1 MHRTRAVKDLALG
14 DRIRVD
20 GFDENQTVRNAKPIT
35 HGLDAGLRELTLAAP
50 DGQTERIAV
59 AAEDPVAV
67 VGPAPATTQGRRG
80 HPKAKGKVPR
90 KAKPVPPAAAA
101 PLPPAATTLPPAP
114 AAGTAQQPRR
124 PQQAPGEKRRSC
136 LDAAAQVLS
145 ETRQPLSC
153 PELIAAMAAQGSWT
167 SPAGKTP
174 AATLY
179 AALLREIRT
188 KKDQARFRKT
198 GPGRFARA

>member
-20 GFDENQTVRNAKPIT
+20 GFDEEQTVRNAKPIT

-50 DGQTERIAV
+50 DGETQRIAL
-59 AAEDPVAV
+59 AAEDPVSV
-67 VGPAPATTQGRRG
+67 VGPAPAATPGPRRG
-80 HPKAKGKVPR
+80 AKAKGKAPR
-90 KAKPVPPAAAA
+90 KAKPVPPAAAEPPPPAAA
-101 PLPPAATTLPPAP
+101 PLPPPPQ
-114 AAGTAQQPRR
+114 AGAAQQPPGLLQARR
-124 PQQAPGEKRRSC
+124 EQRRSC
-136 LDAAAQVLS
+136 LEAAAQVLR

-179 AALLREIRT
+179 AAILREIRT

>member
-1 MHRTRAVKDLALG
+1 MHRTRAVKDLAIG

-20 GFDENQTVRNAKPIT
+20 GFDEDQTVRNAKPIT

-50 DGQTERIAV
+50 DGETERIAL
-59 AAEDPVAV
+59 AAEDSVTIL
-67 VGPAPATTQGRRG
+67 GQAPAASQGRREG
-80 HPKAKGKVPR
+80 SKPKGKAHR

-101 PLPPAATTLPPAP
+101 TLPPSPETGA
-114 AAGTAQQPRR
+114 AQQPRD
-124 PQQAPGEKRRSC
+124 PQQARGEKRQSC
-136 LDAAAQVLS
+136 LEAAAQVLR

>member
-1 MHRTRAVKDLALG
+1 MDLAIG

-20 GFDENQTVRNAKPIT
+20 GFDEDQTVHKAKPIA
-35 HGLDAGLRELTLAAP
+35 HGLDAGRRELTLEAP
-50 DGQTERIAV
+50 DGETERIAL
-59 AAEDPVAV
+59 AAEDPVTV
-67 VGPAPATTQGRRG
+67 VGQAPAATPGRRG
-80 HPKAKGKVPR
+80 GPKTKGRVHR
-90 KAKPVPPAAAA
+90 KAKPAPLTAAART
-101 PLPPAATTLPPAP
+101 PPTAATPAP
-114 AAGTAQQPRR
+114 PPQTQAEKHPRG

-136 LDAAAQVLS
+136 LAAAAQVLTQ
-145 ETRQPLSC
+145 TRQPLSC

-179 AALLREIRT
+179 AAILREIRT

>member
-1 MHRTRAVKDLALG
+1 MHRTRAVKDLAIG

-20 GFDENQTVRNAKPIT
+20 GFDEEQTVRKTKTIT
-35 HGLDAGLRELTLAAP
+35 HGLDVGLRELTLAAP
-50 DGQTERIAV
+50 DGETERIAL
-59 AAEDPVAV
+59 AAEDPVTV
-67 VGPAPATTQGRRG
+67 VGPAPAATQDPRG
-80 HPKAKGKVPR
+80 GPKAKGKAPR
-90 KAKPVPPAAAA
+90 KAKPVPPAAAE
-101 PLPPAATTLPPAP
+101 PPPPATATLPPPPEAE
-114 AAGTAQQPRR
+114 AAQQPPG

-136 LDAAAQVLS
+136 LEAAAQVLT

-179 AALLREIRT
+179 AAILREIRT

-198 GPGRFARA
+198 GPGRFAHA